1 MIIPIADDH
10 SVVREG
16 LKQILKK
23 LPDVKQIEEATN
35 GVDALRKIESS
46 EYDFI
51 ILDTSLPG
59 ISGLDVLK
67 NLKLQNEQMRMLI
80 LSTHPEEQYA
90 VRAFKLGA
98 SGYITKD
105 IAGEELLA
113 SKRKYLPVKNTFP
126 LSLLSIWRSA

>member
-46 EYDFI
+46 EYDFF

-59 ISGLDVLK
+59 ISGLEVLK
-67 NLKLQNEQMRMLI
+67 NLNLQNEQIRFL
-80 LSTHPEEQYA
+80 
-90 VRAFKLGA
+90 
-98 SGYITKD
+98 
-105 IAGEELLA
+105 
-113 SKRKYLPVKNTFP
+113 
-126 LSLLSIWRSA
+126 